1 MKKTIRT
8 KAHILSVPIKLY
20 NTIVIYY
27 IAMIGHRFIN
37 FIPEENSKS
46 RFEQLLD
53 LVTQLLNY
61 TSGDADVALDWP
73 PKPTNAE
80 KSAQISLEL
89 AVTKST
95 LHLHMPMNRR
105 FLLLLLGI
113 TNALAARSQQLSY
126 ATIQDQLDTSYH
138 AKRITDPIKIDG
150 ILAEQTW
157 KNAQKTVYFIQN
169 FPTDT
174 LTSKACKSSA

>member
-73 PKPTNAE
+73 PKPTNAD

-95 LHLHMPMNRR
+95 KLPKFRPSQK
-105 FLLLLLGI
+105 I
-113 TNALAARSQQLSY
+113 T
-126 ATIQDQLDTSYH
+126 I
-138 AKRITDPIKIDG
+138 
-150 ILAEQTW
+150 
-157 KNAQKTVYFIQN
+157 
-169 FPTDT
+169 
-174 LTSKACKSSA
+174 SSH